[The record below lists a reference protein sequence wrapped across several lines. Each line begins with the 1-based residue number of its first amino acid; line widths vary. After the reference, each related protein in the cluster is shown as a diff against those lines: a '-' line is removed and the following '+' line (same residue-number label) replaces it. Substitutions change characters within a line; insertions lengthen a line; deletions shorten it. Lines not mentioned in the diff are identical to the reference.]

1 MFFLLRHSAEK
12 RADFMK
18 RAKQSDDYSFQ
29 LKVFLI
35 FINTIKCVCRY
46 KRDSKTKQSTIM
58 ELLLHHNVKMKSIQ
72 AIVDM
77 AIGANKVKS

>member
-1 MFFLLRHSAEK
+1 
-12 RADFMK
+12 MK
-18 RAKQSDDYSFQ
+18 RAKQSDDYSFR

-35 FINTIKCVCRY
+35 FMNTIKCVCTY

-72 AIVDM
+72 ANVEM